1 MQLFTHPANFNKF
14 FIMNTITQ
22 SQQRPTR
29 WMAHIPLPLS
39 LSPSPDVAPRSS
51 FWKMPVLFATY
62 HQACWWHVQL
72 RQPVKDRT
80 EEKRKKKHQN
90 NSINTNL
97 SSLEIRV
104 STYSSAKLKKRTYMY
119 DSLQFPVEM
128 NTRGSKTDNFYSF
141 SHEVWFTG
149 TVWIIFS
156 QLLAEW
162 YVMTSKQF

>member
-1 MQLFTHPANFNKF
+1 MFFFFVCEQL
-14 FIMNTITQ
+14 Q
-22 SQQRPTR
+22 
-29 WMAHIPLPLS
+29 
-39 LSPSPDVAPRSS
+39 
-51 FWKMPVLFATY
+51 FWTY
-62 HQACWWHVQL
+62 KV
-72 RQPVKDRT
+72 
-80 EEKRKKKHQN
+80 
-90 NSINTNL
+90 INNL

-104 STYSSAKLKKRTYMY
+104 STYISAKLKKRTYMY
-119 DSLQFPVEM
+119 DSLQFPVEI

>member
-1 MQLFTHPANFNKF
+1 MLQNKF
-14 FIMNTITQ
+14 PLLSENT
-22 SQQRPTR
+22 SPFSSV
-29 WMAHIPLPLS
+29 LS
-39 LSPSPDVAPRSS
+39 
-51 FWKMPVLFATY
+51 
-62 HQACWWHVQL
+62 
-72 RQPVKDRT
+72 
-80 EEKRKKKHQN
+80 
-90 NSINTNL
+90 NL

-119 DSLQFPVEM
+119 DSLQFPVEI